1 MPERDPSFR
10 WDDAPLFFE
19 RYRRLKIFQPLYDRA
34 IVWARHRHAPWLLAG
49 LSFVEAIFFPV
60 MPELMLAPM
69 CLAQPHRAYRFAT
82 ISLVGSL
89 AGAVVGYALGHYAF
103 AAVQPLLDALG
114 WTAAIDHQV
123 SELRVMVQQS
133 PWQAFWTLVL
143 AGFSPIPLKIFT
155 WASGLVGVP
164 MVAFLAAMFV
174 GRGKRVF
181 VVAAAIRYGGER
193 AETAL
198 RKYIEPVGWVALAI
212 LVALG
217 LWLYLRGHGA

>member
-1 MPERDPSFR
+1 MKLF
-10 WDDAPLFFE
+10 APLFE
-19 RYRRLKIFQPLYDRA
+19 RA
-34 IVWARHRHAPWLLAG
+34 IVWAKHPRAPALLTF
-49 LSFVEAIFFPV
+49 LSFIEAIFFPV

-69 CLAQPHRAYRFAT
+69 CLAQPQRAYRFAT

-89 AGAVVGYALGHYAF
+89 AGAVVGYALGHFAF

-114 WTAAIDHQV
+114 WTAAIDKQV
-123 SELRVMVQQS
+123 AELRVMVQQS
-133 PWQAFWTLVL
+133 PWQAFGALVL

-164 MVAFLAAMFV
+164 MFAFLAAMFV

-198 RKYIEPVGWVALAI
+198 RKYIEPVGWLSLAI
-212 LVALG
+212 LVALAI
-217 LWLYLRGHGA
+217 WLYLRGHGA